1 MSQNIKPIPAS
12 DVSADVKSLPEG
24 AAQSAS
30 SEVRVQSGGL
40 DALSR
45 LIVGADGKAPKSLP
59 PLEKWNPP
67 YCGEMDLLIKSNG
80 EWWHEGIRMTR
91 EPLIKL
97 FATVLWRE
105 DNDYFLKSPVE
116 KIKIRVEDA
125 PLLVVDVEQVTD
137 EGQTYIRCTTKTGD
151 QVIAGDEHPIEMR
164 SFEHE
169 GVIEIRPYIRIRR
182 NLDAL
187 IHRNAFYH
195 LINWSAEQATDN
207 GQAMLLQSGN
217 SQFILGLID

>member
-1 MSQNIKPIPAS
+1 MIDPLKPAPSKIMTELS
-12 DVSADVKSLPEG
+12 SHGMEVTKSTISPQ
-24 AAQSAS
+24 ANTSH
-30 SEVRVQSGGL
+30 GGL

-45 LIVGADGKAPKSLP
+45 LLVGADGKAPKSLP

-67 YCGEMDLLIKSNG
+67 YCGEMDLFIKSNG

-91 EPLIKL
+91 EPLVKL

-105 DNDYFLKSPVE
+105 GDEYFLKTPAE

-125 PLLVVDVEQVTD
+125 PLLVVDVEQIFD
-137 EGQTYIRCTTKTGD
+137 EGRSYIRCTTKTGD
-151 QVIAGDEHPIEMR
+151 MVIADIEHPIEMR
-164 SFEHE
+164 AFDHD
-169 GVIEIRPYIRIRR
+169 GVAEMRPYIRIRR

-195 LINWSAEQATDN
+195 LINWSTEQALQA
-207 GQAMLLQSGN
+207 GQAMVLNSGDA
-217 SQFILGLID
+217 QFILGMVE

>member
-1 MSQNIKPIPAS
+1 MTDRIKPAPSTITT
-12 DVSADVKSLPEG
+12 DL
-24 AAQSAS
+24 S
-30 SEVRVQSGGL
+30 SHGVATTKPTISPQTSGPHSGL

-45 LIVGADGKAPKSLP
+45 LLVSADGKAPKSLP

-67 YCGEMDLLIKSNG
+67 YCGEMDLFIKSNG

-91 EPLIKL
+91 EPLVKL

-105 DNDYFLKSPVE
+105 EDEYFLKTPAE

-125 PLLVVDVEQVTD
+125 PLLVVDVERVLD
-137 EGQTYIRCTTKTGD
+137 EGQYYIRCTTKTGD
-151 QVIAGDEHPIEMR
+151 VVIAGAEHPIEMR
-164 SFEHE
+164 EFDHE
-169 GVIEIRPYIRIRR
+169 GVAEMRPYIRIRR

-195 LINWSAEQATDN
+195 LINWSTEQALDA
-207 GQAMLLQSGN
+207 GHAMVLNSGDA
-217 SQFILGLID
+217 QFILGMID

>member
-1 MSQNIKPIPAS
+1 MSHAIHSGPSHPDAPANQQRESTAPTSTSAVHKPH
-12 DVSADVKSLPEG
+12 
-24 AAQSAS
+24 
-30 SEVRVQSGGL
+30 GGL

-45 LIVGADGKAPKSLP
+45 LLVGADGKAPKSMP
-59 PLEKWNPP
+59 PLEQWNPP

-91 EPLIKL
+91 EPLVRL

-105 DNDYFLKSPVE
+105 DNDYFLKTPVE

-137 EGQTYIRCTTKTGD
+137 NGLTYIRCTTKTGD
-151 QVIAGDEHPIEMR
+151 IVIADAEHGIEMR
-164 SFEHE
+164 PFSHE
-169 GVIEIRPYIRIRR
+169 GNTEIRPYIRIRR

-195 LINWSAEQATDN
+195 LINWSTEQTLDS
-207 GQAMLLQSGN
+207 GHAMILQSGD